1 MPAHPKSSTLK
12 TWYLTKGVLQGKH
25 TGDGAV
31 DDSAVLELDS
41 HRLVVQLHQ
50 EPAQEATPRPN
61 PGGNCT
67 KQISERKRI
76 IEGKRVRAE
85 SACLPDEL
93 HLGCVRWKRRKRR

>member
-1 MPAHPKSSTLK
+1 
-12 TWYLTKGVLQGKH
+12 LQGQH

-50 EPAQEATPRPN
+50 EPAQAATPRTN

-67 KQISERKRI
+67 KQISERKQI
-76 IEGKRVRAE
+76 IEGKRRGAA
-85 SACLPDEL
+85 SARLPDEL
-93 HLGCVRWKRRKRR
+93 HLGGVRWKRRKRR